1 MPAKPTAT
9 VFALAPGA
17 KANALAAKEVGKADL
32 KAAYSSLTPVTVE
45 GQSLLFGYAPG
56 QDHFDVYAF
65 SAKAPWLRPL
75 PAKPAIGKGK
85 DIINAFTLGNAP
97 YVCGYT
103 AKNGIFEISSVAK
116 DLSLSAPYRFYRN
129 HELAVSHDFTTLK
142 PFTQFGQ
149 VCFLGYRGD
158 NGYVAMYSLSVV
170 VSSPAPGVP
179 PLLMLPVWSHP
190 WAPGWT
196 RFAFFQLGGETFFF
210 KTNTKV
216 LNVNIDHVLDTLS
229 AGTTEVGTLLQAQ
242 LPDALKIT
250 NVEPI
255 IPGEAVPHFVTYIA
269 PTGAATVNR
278 IHADCLGWTQAL
290 AFEAPA
296 KAGVVTPV
304 TLGEQAFLIFA

>member
-17 KANALAAKEVGKADL
+17 KANALAAKDVGKADL
-32 KAAYSSLTPVTVE
+32 EAAYSSLIPVTVE
-45 GQSLLFGYAPG
+45 GQSLLFGYAPS

-65 SAKAPWLRPL
+65 AAKAPWLRPL
-75 PAKPAIGKGK
+75 PAKPKIGKGR
-85 DIINAFTLGNAP
+85 DIINLFTLGNVP
-97 YVCGYT
+97 YVCAYT

-116 DLSLSAPYRFYRN
+116 DLSLSPPYRFYRN
-129 HELAVSHDFTTLK
+129 HELAISQDFTTLK
-142 PFTQFGQ
+142 PFIQFGQ
-149 VCFLGYRGD
+149 IVFLGYRGD

-216 LNVNIDHVLDTLS
+216 LNVNIDHVLDSLS
-229 AGTTEVGTLLQAQ
+229 AGTTEVGTLLQDQ

-255 IPGEAVPHFVTYIA
+255 ILSEAAPHFVTYIA

-304 TLGEQAFLIFA
+304 KLGGQAYLIFA